1 MTETLDRDHA
11 TVVTTTNVSGVT
23 NPHITKQRAGLTV
36 WEVTPS
42 VTAPTIT
49 NYDGQGRVAT
59 VWNSGQ
65 QLLTTLTYAGPGG
78 RLSGIRTASLGSW
91 IGAYMVVAPLA

>member
-1 MTETLDRDHA
+1 MSPRHDKLFIFTLPSDGREVTVTETLDRDHA

-49 NYDGQGRVAT
+49 GEGQGDRQE
-59 VWNSGQ
+59 WHSDKSKDG
-65 QLLTTLTYAGPGG
+65 
-78 RLSGIRTASLGSW
+78 
-91 IGAYMVVAPLA
+91 